1 MHGKKCDTLI
11 GSSVHNPVMVKEV
24 SELLNLTPGKVIV
37 DCTVGGGGHTR
48 EILKRILPGGFL
60 IGIDK
65 DGEILEET
73 KKSLMFNTKSDGKNI
88 DYELSDSF
96 LFYHTDYEN
105 LKGVLNKSGK
115 GRVDGVL
122 LDLGVSSMQLEL
134 PERGFSFSKEGPLDM
149 RMDRSGGLTAY
160 DILKRASL
168 KELKR
173 IIKEFGED
181 RWASKIAMAIVEQ
194 RRKVGCIK
202 TTLELASVISQAVP
216 FSRKKINSSTLTF
229 QALRIVVNKELES
242 LEKLLNGIHELLNKG
257 GRVVVISFHS
267 LEDRI
272 VKNVFREKS
281 KQGIFKILTR
291 KPLRASEDEVN
302 FNPRAR
308 SAKLRASERI

>member
-1 MHGKKCDTLI
+1 M
-11 GSSVHNPVMVKEV
+11 HNPVMVKEV
-24 SELLNLTPGKVIV
+24 LELLNITPGKFIV

-48 EILKRILPGGFL
+48 EIIKRILPGGFL

-73 KKSLMFNTKSDGKNI
+73 KKSLMADVKNF
-88 DYELSDSF
+88 DNELSESF
-96 LFYHTDYEN
+96 SFYHSDYGN

-115 GRVDGVL
+115 ERVDGVL
-122 LDLGVSSMQLEL
+122 LDLGVSSMQLDL

-149 RMDRSGGLTAY
+149 RMDRSGGFTAY

-168 KELKR
+168 KELKH

-202 TTLELASVISQAVP
+202 TTLELSSVISQAVP

-242 LEKLLNGIHELLNKG
+242 LEKLLNSIHELLNKG

-281 KQGIFKILTR
+281 KHGIFKILTR
-291 KPLRASEDEVN
+291 KPLIASEEEVN
-302 FNPRAR
+302 FNPRSR